1 LLLALTLAYAYPV
14 RVYLTQRAQ
23 IDQLET
29 AQVEQRK
36 RIQDLTD
43 QLARWDDED
52 YVIAQ
57 ARSRL
62 QLVRKGE
69 LFYVVGVPPTV
80 AGSGATDPNAA
91 WFSQLWTNLQ
101 AADDP
106 TGP

>member
-1 LLLALTLAYAYPV
+1 MLLSLTLAYAYPV
-14 RVYLTQRAQ
+14 RVYLAQRAQ

-36 RIQDLTD
+36 RIQDLAD

-69 LFYVVGVPPTV
+69 LFYVVGVPPAV
-80 AGSGATDPNAA
+80 AGAGATDPNAA
-91 WFSQLWTNLQ
+91 WFSQLWTSLQ